1 MRRLVVVNLI
11 SLAGCFAAPNG
22 EIDVFIDAHDFMRR
36 DALFLGRVIQGGD
49 IAIFGIGSVVD
60 QLSA

>member
-1 MRRLVVVNLI
+1 MRSLIVFNRL
-11 SLAGCFAAPNG
+11 SPAGCFAAPNG

-49 IAIFGIGSVVD
+49 ITIFGIGSVVD